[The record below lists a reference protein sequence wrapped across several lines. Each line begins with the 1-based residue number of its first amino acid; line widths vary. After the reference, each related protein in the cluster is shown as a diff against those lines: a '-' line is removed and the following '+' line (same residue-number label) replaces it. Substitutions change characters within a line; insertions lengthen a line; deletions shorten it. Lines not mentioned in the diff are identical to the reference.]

1 MQLKIVSTLIVGLF
15 ISFNLYAEE
24 VLCTISSDID
34 SSIAKLTYEMD
45 QDTQTITHMYQEKYE
60 NNQMTDREEIKV
72 EGLTAGGIIL
82 LAKGKLT
89 VVRIWS
95 DNFDKNLGGV
105 LYLDTLYSGVS
116 GERRQYEIDL
126 AKNKTG
132 LVLSN
137 NKNDF
142 TNMQFIANRS
152 RMFGIIGIAKIN
164 FSK

>member
-72 EGLTAGGIIL
+72 EGLTAGGMIL